1 MPGPVDLCNFS
12 KVKAILNSP
21 PGVKIDE
28 ASFSAVVPLFDD
40 FVGKWRNHMHLRLLY
55 HVRRVEDKKNR
66 ESFLVGYDVED
77 KENTFDAKSLRPFQS
92 IITDLLNQMVFVCD
106 KCTPPLWDSIGTDP
120 LYFEREIAEPL
131 YYPEVLDHHCLTRD
145 LSHRDR
151 TESTDSLKHLEHY
164 DRDRASWNCRIL
176 TVEKSLGRIFEAIV
190 TIAGQ
195 NPVSTSAR
203 DMDQLDMWFACM
215 NPACLTLKVD
225 LSTRFWAQ
233 ARNWRRAVSS
243 ST

>member
-21 PGVKIDE
+21 PDVKIDE

-77 KENTFDAKSLRPFQS
+77 KENSFDAKSLRPCQS

-120 LYFEREIAEPL
+120 LYFEREIAEPF